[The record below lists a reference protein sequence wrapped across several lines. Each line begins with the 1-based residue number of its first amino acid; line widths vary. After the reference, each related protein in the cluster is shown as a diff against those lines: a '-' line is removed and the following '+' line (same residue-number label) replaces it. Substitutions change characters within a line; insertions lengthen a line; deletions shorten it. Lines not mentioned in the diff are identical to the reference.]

1 VEEEDRSC
9 NARDVARRRGELN
22 MNWWQSKKRD
32 ADLERELRSDL
43 ELEEEEQR
51 EAGISDEEAHYA
63 ALRAF
68 GNPALIREQTSAV
81 WSWNWLES
89 LARDLR
95 FSVRTLRRTPGFAVI
110 AILVM
115 ALGLGA
121 NVAMFTMVRG
131 VLLKPLPFQDPD
143 RLVMLYESGL
153 HEHDTAGFNVASGGM
168 YAEWKNQNRSYSSL
182 ALAQGIRVGLS
193 GSGGQLPEKL
203 NSALFSWEM
212 LRTLGVQPA
221 LGRDFTLADDRPGA
235 NGTVLLSWGL
245 WKRRFGADPGILN
258 QTIFLDAQPY
268 TVIGVMP
275 KWFDFPDSSTQLWTP
290 VYHDKPEATMTSFSS
305 HMFSVVG
312 RLKTGVS
319 ASQGVADLSVISERT
334 HNAHLNDPFIYRN
347 TRSRPLLEHIVGEIK
362 KPLYLLL
369 EATCC
374 LLLIACLNVANL
386 QVARAATRR
395 KELAI
400 RTALGG
406 SWLRLI
412 GERLME
418 CLLLSASGGALG
430 LLLASA
436 ALHWLTQTRDDMSR
450 VESIHMDGV
459 VAAFTVGVVVICAL
473 FSGLITAFSTSD
485 KRILGALR
493 EATRS
498 VGASARPTLR
508 KVLLTLEVGL
518 TVILLVGAGLLLKSY
533 ERLRSA
539 DMGCLTQ
546 DVITMHLGIPDARYA
561 TPAQRA
567 NFYDMLLDR
576 VRALPGVDAAGFA
589 TVVPGQ
595 GYQMD
600 WSFTIVEHPPLP
612 QGSGLYALSR
622 WADPKYFGAMGI
634 PILRG
639 RTFDAGKRLAAANEV
654 VISQSFAGQFLPG
667 EDPLGRHIHVHGKDF
682 VIVGIVGDTRYAI
695 GETSRPVQY
704 YPLDA
709 GVENFGTLV
718 IRSSH
723 NLEQFALPVQRIVSE
738 MDSDLPV
745 SDVLTMNQLL
755 GKSTLDQSF
764 NAALLVAFAALSL
777 VLAAV
782 GLFGVMSYIAA
793 QRTTEIGIRVA
804 LGAKREQVMR
814 KMLLDGMRP
823 AVFGLVVGL
832 AASLEAGR
840 LMRDLLYEIKP
851 LDPAVYVAVA
861 ATLLA
866 VAAFACIVPAWRAS
880 RLDPM
885 QALRAE

>member
-1 VEEEDRSC
+1 
-9 NARDVARRRGELN
+9 
-22 MNWWQSKKRD
+22 MNWWQIKKRD
-32 ADLERELRSDL
+32 ADLDRELRSDL
-43 ELEEEEQR
+43 ELEEDEQR
-51 EAGISDEEAHYA
+51 ESGISEEEARHA

-68 GNPALIREQTSAV
+68 GNLTLIREQTRAI

-95 FSVRTLRRTPGFAVI
+95 FSLRTLRRTPGFAVI
-110 AILVM
+110 AIVVM
-115 ALGLGA
+115 ALGIGA
-121 NVAMFTMVRG
+121 NVALFTEVRG

-143 RLVMLYESGL
+143 RLAMLYEAGL
-153 HEHDTAGFNVASGGM
+153 LGDDTTGSNVVSGGM

-182 ALAQGIRVGLS
+182 ALAKGIRVGLS

-203 NSALFSWEM
+203 DSALFSWDM

-221 LGRDFTLADDRPGA
+221 LGRDFTLADDSPGA
-235 NGTVLLSWGL
+235 SGTVLLSWGL

-290 VYHDKPEATMTSFSS
+290 VYHDKPEDEMTSFSN
-305 HMFSVVG
+305 HMFRVIG
-312 RLKTGVS
+312 RLKPGVS
-319 ASQGVADLSVISERT
+319 ASQGVADLSVISQRI
-334 HNAHLNDPFIYRN
+334 HNEHLNDPFVFRSAS
-347 TRSRPLLEHIVGEIK
+347 SRPLLEHIVGEIK
-362 KPLYLLL
+362 KPLYVLL

-386 QVARAATRR
+386 LVARAAARR

-430 LLLASA
+430 LLLAFA
-436 ALHWLTQTRDDMSR
+436 ALQWLTQTRNDMSR
-450 VESIHMDGV
+450 VGSIHFDGV
-459 VAAFTVGVVVICAL
+459 VAAFTVGVIVLCAL
-473 FSGLITAFSTSD
+473 FSGLIAAFSTSD
-485 KRILGALR
+485 KRILGALH
-493 EATRS
+493 EASRS
-498 VGASARPTLR
+498 VSGGNIRATLR
-508 KVLLTLEVGL
+508 KVLLTFEVGL
-518 TVILLVGAGLLLKSY
+518 TVILLIGAGLLLKSY
-533 ERLRSA
+533 EQLRSA

-567 NFYDMLLDR
+567 NFYDTLLNR

-589 TVVPGQ
+589 TAVPGQ

-612 QGSGLYALSR
+612 QGRGLFALSR
-622 WADPKYFGAMGI
+622 WADPKYFNAMGI

-639 RTFDAGKRLAAANEV
+639 RTFDGKRLDAANETI
-654 VISQSFAGQFLPG
+654 ISQSFANQYFPG
-667 EDPLGRHIHVHGKDF
+667 EDPLDKHLHVRGQNA

-695 GETSRPVQY
+695 GEPPRPMHY

-709 GVENFGTLV
+709 GVENVGTLV

-723 NLEQFALPVQRIVSE
+723 DLEQFALPVQRIVSE
-738 MDSDLPV
+738 MDNDLPV

-755 GKSTLDQSF
+755 GKHTFDQSF
-764 NAALLVAFAALSL
+764 NATLLTAFATLSL
-777 VLAAV
+777 LLAAV

-793 QRTTEIGIRVA
+793 QQTTEIGIRVA

-823 AVFGLVVGL
+823 AVFGLVTGL
-832 AASLEAGR
+832 AASLEAGQM
-840 LMRDLLYEIKP
+840 MRDLLYEIKP
-851 LDPAVYVAVA
+851 LDPAVYAAVA

>member
-1 VEEEDRSC
+1 
-9 NARDVARRRGELN
+9 
-22 MNWWQSKKRD
+22 MKWWQIKKRD

-51 EAGISDEEAHYA
+51 EGGISGEEARYA

-68 GNPALIREQTSAV
+68 GNPTLIREQTRAI

-95 FSVRTLRRTPGFAVI
+95 LSLRTLRRTSGFTII

-115 ALGLGA
+115 AIGMGV
-121 NVAMFTMVRG
+121 NVALFTVVRG
-131 VLLKPLPFQDPD
+131 VLLKPLPFHDPD
-143 RLVMLYESGL
+143 RLVMLYEAGL
-153 HEHDTAGFNVASGGM
+153 HEDDTASSNVVSGGM
-168 YAEWKNQNRSYSSL
+168 YAEWKKQNRSYSSL
-182 ALAQGIRVGLS
+182 ALVQGIRVGLS

-203 NSALFSWEM
+203 NSALFSWDL

-221 LGRDFTLADDRPGA
+221 LGRDFMQTDDSHAA
-235 NGTVLLSWGL
+235 NDTVLLSWGL
-245 WKRRFGADPGILN
+245 WKRRFGGDPAILN
-258 QTIFLDAQPY
+258 QTIELDAQPY

-275 KWFDFPDSSTQLWTP
+275 AWFDFPSPSTQLWTP
-290 VYHDKPEATMTSFSS
+290 VYHDEPEEQMTSFNQ
-305 HMFSVVG
+305 HMFRVVG
-312 RLKTGVS
+312 RLKPGVS
-319 ASQGVADLSVISERT
+319 AAQGVADLSIISQRI
-334 HNAHLNDPFIYRN
+334 HNTHLNDPFVFQ
-347 TRSRPLLEHIVGEIK
+347 TAKSRPLLEHMVGEIK
-362 KPLYLLL
+362 KPLYVLL

-386 QVARAATRR
+386 LVARAAARR

-406 SWLRLI
+406 GWLRLMR
-412 GERLME
+412 ERLME
-418 CLLLSASGGALG
+418 CLLLSVGGGALG
-430 LLLASA
+430 LLLAFA
-436 ALHWLTQTRDDMSR
+436 ALEWLTRTRHEMSR
-450 VESIHMDGV
+450 VDSIHIDGV
-459 VAAFTVGVVVICAL
+459 VAAFTVGVIVLCAL
-473 FSGLITAFSTSD
+473 FSGLIAAFSSSD
-485 KRILGALR
+485 KRILGALH
-493 EATRS
+493 EASRS
-498 VGASARPTLR
+498 VSGGSAQATLR

-518 TVILLVGAGLLLKSY
+518 TVILLIGAGLLLKSY

-567 NFYDMLLDR
+567 NFYDALLER

-589 TVVPGQ
+589 TSVPGQ
-595 GYQMD
+595 GD
-600 WSFTIVEHPPLP
+600 GADRTFTIVEHPPLP
-612 QGSGLYALSR
+612 QGSGLSALYR

-639 RTFDAGKRLAAANEV
+639 RTFDGGKRLDAANEA
-654 VISQSFAGQFLPG
+654 VISQSFASQYFPG
-667 EDPLGRHIHVHGKDF
+667 EDPLGKHLRARGKDAL
-682 VIVGIVGDTRYAI
+682 IVGIVGDTRYAI
-695 GETSRPVQY
+695 GEAPRPVQY

-709 GVENFGTLV
+709 GIENVGTLV
-718 IRSSH
+718 IRSSLE
-723 NLEQFALPVQRIVSE
+723 LEQFALPVQRTVSE
-738 MDSDLPV
+738 MDQDLPV

-764 NAALLVAFAALSL
+764 NTTLLAAFATLSL

-782 GLFGVMSYIAA
+782 GLFGVMSYTAT
-793 QRTTEIGIRVA
+793 QRTTEIGIRIA
-804 LGAKREQVMR
+804 LGAKREDVMR

-823 AVFGLVVGL
+823 AIFGLVVGL

-840 LMRDLLYEIKP
+840 LIRDLLYEIKP
-851 LDPAVYVAVA
+851 LDPEVFAAVA

-866 VAAFACIVPAWRAS
+866 VAVFASIVPAWRAS
-880 RLDPM
+880 RVDPM

>member
-1 VEEEDRSC
+1 
-9 NARDVARRRGELN
+9 
-22 MNWWQSKKRD
+22 MNWWQKKD

-51 EAGISDEEAHYA
+51 EAGSSEKDARYA

-68 GNPALIREQTSAV
+68 GNPTLIREQTRAI

-95 FSVRTLRRTPGFAVI
+95 FSLRTLRRTPGFTVI

-115 ALGLGA
+115 ALGIGA
-121 NVAMFTMVRG
+121 NVALFTVVRG

-143 RLVMLYESGL
+143 RLEMLYEKN
-153 HEHDTAGFNVASGGM
+153 DMFGFNVVSGGM
-168 YAEWKNQNRSYSSL
+168 YAAWKDQNRSYSSL
-182 ALAQGIRVGLS
+182 ALAKGIRVGLS

-203 NSALFSWEM
+203 NSALFSWDM

-221 LGRDFTLADDRPGA
+221 LGRDFTQADDNLGA

-245 WKRRFGADPGILN
+245 WKRRFGNDPGILN
-258 QTIFLDAQPY
+258 QTITLDAQPY

-275 KWFDFPDSSTQLWTP
+275 AWFDFPDSSTQLWTP
-290 VYHDKPEATMTSFSS
+290 VYHDKPEDEMTSFSN
-305 HMFSVVG
+305 HMFRVVG
-312 RLKTGVS
+312 RLKPEVS
-319 ASQGVADLSVISERT
+319 ASQGMADLSIVSQRV
-334 HNAHLNDPFIYRN
+334 HNEHLNDPFVYQSA
-347 TRSRPLLEHIVGEIK
+347 TSRPLLEHIVGEIK
-362 KPLYLLL
+362 KPLYMLL

-386 QVARAATRR
+386 LVARAAARR

-406 SWLRLI
+406 GWLRLI
-412 GERLME
+412 CERLME
-418 CLLLSASGGALG
+418 CLVLSASGGVLG
-430 LLLASA
+430 LLLAFA
-436 ALHWLTQTRDDMSR
+436 GLQWLTRTRHDMSR
-450 VESIHMDGV
+450 VESIHIDGV
-459 VAAFTVGVVVICAL
+459 VAAFTVGVIVLCAL
-473 FSGLITAFSTSD
+473 FSGLIAAFSISD
-485 KRILGALR
+485 KRILGALH
-493 EATRS
+493 EGSRS
-498 VGASARPTLR
+498 GNGSSARASLR
-508 KVLLTLEVGL
+508 KVLLALEVGL
-518 TVILLVGAGLLLKSY
+518 TVILLIGAGLLLKSY

-539 DMGCLTQ
+539 DMGCITQ

-567 NFYDMLLDR
+567 NFYDTLLDR

-600 WSFTIVEHPPLP
+600 ATFTIVEHPPLP
-612 QGSGLYALSR
+612 QGSGQFALIRS
-622 WADPKYFGAMGI
+622 ADPKYFGAMGI

-639 RTFDAGKRLAAANEV
+639 RTFDGTKRLDAANEV
-654 VISQSFAGQFLPG
+654 IISQSFAGQYFPG
-667 EDPLGRHIHVHGKDF
+667 EDPLGRHLNVRGKNA
-682 VIVGIVGDTRYAI
+682 VIVGIVGDTRYEI
-695 GETSRPVQY
+695 GEAPEPVQY
-704 YPLDA
+704 YPLGA
-709 GVENFGTLV
+709 GVENVGTLV

-723 NLEQFALPVQRIVSE
+723 GPEQFALPVQRIVSE
-738 MDSDLPV
+738 MDRDLPV

-764 NAALLVAFAALSL
+764 NTKLLVVFAAVSL

-782 GLFGVMSYIAA
+782 GLFGVMSYIVT
-793 QRTTEIGIRVA
+793 QRRIEIGIRVA

-832 AASLEAGR
+832 AASLEAGQ

-851 LDPAVYVAVA
+851 LDPAVYAAVA

-866 VAAFACIVPAWRAS
+866 VATFACIVPAWRAS

-885 QALRAE
+885 RALRAE

>member
-1 VEEEDRSC
+1 V
-9 NARDVARRRGELN
+9 
-22 MNWWQSKKRD
+22 NWWQFKKRD

-51 EAGISDEEAHYA
+51 ESGISEGEARYA

-68 GNPALIREQTSAV
+68 GNPTVIREQTRAI

-89 LARDLR
+89 LSRDLR
-95 FSVRTLRRTPGFAVI
+95 FSLRTLRRTPGFTVI

-115 ALGLGA
+115 ALGIGA
-121 NVAMFTMVRG
+121 NVSLFTVVRG
-131 VLLKPLPFQDPD
+131 VLLTPLPFHDPD
-143 RLVMLYESGL
+143 RLVMLYEAGL
-153 HEHDTAGFNVASGGM
+153 LGDDSTGSNVVSGGM

-182 ALAQGIRVGLS
+182 ALAKGIRVGLS

-203 NSALFSWEM
+203 NSALFSWDM

-221 LGRDFTLADDRPGA
+221 LGRDFTLADDSPGA

-245 WKRRFGADPGILN
+245 WKRRFGANPGILN

-290 VYHDKPEATMTSFSS
+290 VYQENPEDVMTSFSN
-305 HMFSVVG
+305 HQFRVVG
-312 RLKTGVS
+312 RLKPGIS
-319 ASQGVADLSVISERT
+319 ASQGVADLSLISERV
-334 HNAHLNDPFIYRN
+334 HNEHLNDPFVFRSAS
-347 TRSRPLLEHIVGEIK
+347 SRPLLEHLVGEIK

-369 EATCC
+369 EATFC

-386 QVARAATRR
+386 QVARAAARR

-430 LLLASA
+430 LLLAFA
-436 ALHWLTQTRDDMSR
+436 ALHWLTQTRSDMSR
-450 VESIHMDGV
+450 VESIHIDGV
-459 VAAFTVGVVVICAL
+459 VAAFTVGVIALCAL
-473 FSGLITAFSTSD
+473 FSGLIAAFSISD
-485 KRILGALR
+485 KRILSALHDGS
-493 EATRS
+493 RS
-498 VGASARPTLR
+498 GSGGSARASLR
-508 KVLLTLEVGL
+508 KVLLALEVGL
-518 TVILLVGAGLLLKSY
+518 TVILLIGAGLLLKSY

-539 DMGCLTQ
+539 DMGCITQ

-567 NFYDMLLDR
+567 NFYDTLLDR

-600 WSFTIVEHPPLP
+600 WTFSIVEHPPLP
-612 QGSGLYALSR
+612 QGSGQFALSR
-622 WADPKYFGAMGI
+622 WADPKYFHAMGI

-639 RTFDAGKRLAAANEV
+639 RTFDAGKRLDAANEV
-654 VISQSFAGQFLPG
+654 IISQSFANQYFPG
-667 EDPLGRHIHVHGKDF
+667 EEPLGRHLRGNGRNAA
-682 VIVGIVGDTRYAI
+682 VIVGIVGDTRYEI
-695 GETSRPVQY
+695 GEAPRPVQY

-709 GVENFGTLV
+709 GVENVGTLV

-723 NLEQFALPVQRIVSE
+723 DLEQFALPVQRIVSE
-738 MDSDLPV
+738 MDRDLPV

-755 GKSTLDQSF
+755 GKSILDQSF
-764 NAALLVAFAALSL
+764 NTALLVAFATVSL

-782 GLFGVMSYIAA
+782 GLFGVMSYIAT

-804 LGAKREQVMR
+804 LGAKRDQVMR
-814 KMLLDGMRP
+814 NMLLDGMRP

-832 AASLEAGR
+832 AASLEAGQ
-840 LMRDLLYEIKP
+840 LLRDLLYEIKP
-851 LDPAVYVAVA
+851 LDPAVYAAVA

>member
-1 VEEEDRSC
+1 
-9 NARDVARRRGELN
+9 
-22 MNWWQSKKRD
+22 MTWWRIRKRD
-32 ADLERELRSDL
+32 ADVERELRSDL

-51 EAGISDEEAHYA
+51 EHGVPPEEARYA

-68 GNPALIREQTSAV
+68 GNPTLICEQTSAI

-89 LARDLR
+89 PARDLR
-95 FSVRTLRRTPGFAVI
+95 FSLRTLRRTPGFTVI

-115 ALGLGA
+115 ALGIGA
-121 NVAMFTMVRG
+121 NVALFTVVRG
-131 VLLKPLPFQDPD
+131 VLLKPLPFHDPD
-143 RLVMLYESGL
+143 RLVMLYEEGL
-153 HEHDTAGFNVASGGM
+153 QMDDAAGPNVVSGGM
-168 YAEWKNQNRSYSSL
+168 YAEWKNQSRSFSSL
-182 ALAQGIRVGLS
+182 ALAKGIRVGLS

-203 NSALFSWEM
+203 KSALFSWNM
-212 LRTLGVQPA
+212 LSTLGVQPA
-221 LGRDFTLADDRPGA
+221 LGRDFTEADDKPGA

-245 WKRRFGADPGILN
+245 WKRRFGGDPAILK
-258 QTIFLDAQPY
+258 QTIDLDAQTY

-275 KWFDFPDSSTQLWTP
+275 AWFDFPDSSTQLWTP
-290 VYHDKPEATMTSFSS
+290 VYHDKPEDEMTSFSN
-305 HMFSVVG
+305 HMFRVVG
-312 RLKTGVS
+312 RLNPGVS
-319 ASQGVADLSVISERT
+319 ASQSVADLSVISQRI
-334 HNAHLNDPFIYRN
+334 HNEHLSDPFVFRSAS
-347 TRSRPLLEHIVGEIK
+347 SRPLLEHIVGEIK
-362 KPLYLLL
+362 KPLYVLL

-386 QVARAATRR
+386 LVARAAARR

-430 LLLASA
+430 LLLAFA
-436 ALHWLTQTRDDMSR
+436 ALQWLTRTRLDMTR
-450 VESIHMDGV
+450 VESIHIDSV
-459 VAAFTVGVVVICAL
+459 VAAFTVGVIVLCAL
-473 FSGLITAFSTSD
+473 FSGVIAAFSSSD
-485 KRILGALR
+485 KSILGALH
-493 EATRS
+493 EASRS
-498 VGASARPTLR
+498 VGGNSARASVR
-508 KVLLTLEVGL
+508 KLLLTLEVGL
-518 TVILLVGAGLLLKSY
+518 TATLLIGAGLLVKSY

-546 DVITMHLGIPDARYA
+546 DVITMHLGLPDARYA

-567 NFYDMLLDR
+567 NFYDALLDR

-589 TVVPGQ
+589 TAVPGQ
-595 GYQMD
+595 GYQTD

-612 QGSGLYALSR
+612 QGSGLFALSR
-622 WADPKYFGAMGI
+622 WADPNYFGAMGI

-639 RTFDAGKRLAAANEV
+639 RTFDSGKRLDAADEV
-654 VISQSFAGQFLPG
+654 IISQSFANQYFPG
-667 EDPLGRHIHVHGKDF
+667 EDPLGRHLRARGHNA
-682 VIVGIVGDTRYAI
+682 VIVGMVGDTRYEI
-695 GETSRPVQY
+695 GEPPRPVQY

-709 GVENFGTLV
+709 GIENVGALV
-718 IRSSH
+718 IRSSR
-723 NLEQFALPVQRIVSE
+723 NLGQFALPVQRIVSE
-738 MDSDLPV
+738 MNPDLPV
-745 SDVLTMNQLL
+745 SDVLTMNELL
-755 GKSTLDQSF
+755 GQSTVDQSF
-764 NAALLVAFAALSL
+764 HTALLVAFATLSL
-777 VLAAV
+777 ALAGV

-793 QRTTEIGIRVA
+793 QRKTEIGIRVA

-823 AVFGLVVGL
+823 AVFGLVGGL
-832 AASLEAGR
+832 VASLEAGQ
-840 LMRDLLYEIKP
+840 LMRDLLYEVKP
-851 LDPAVYVAVA
+851 LDPAVYAAVA